1 MGDGIGGTEKKIG
14 ATTTT
19 NECASMVKENEPSAN
34 GATWGDGGC
43 YAEFGA
49 TGTNFNDEWQ
59 TCRFEGRFI
68 MLQKIFGLEFINII
82 TIKLH
87 IYGVDEFYT
96 DSYS

>member
-14 ATTTT
+14 ATTTA
-19 NECASMVKENEPSAN
+19 NECASVVKENEPSAN

-59 TCRFEGRFI
+59 TCRFEGRYI
-68 MLQKIFGLEFINII
+68 MFKKKIWFRIHQHYLHLQNMIW
-82 TIKLH
+82 H
-87 IYGVDEFYT
+87 
-96 DSYS
+96 